1 MGFTASKS
9 QLELAKKDVP
19 IYLEPEEEPSVAEI
33 GKALYRQENLVGSL
47 IAQEAGLPDTKDD
60 PDFDAYSMFT
70 EDERLDKSFVTQA
83 MYADTED
90 EVESF
95 RRQYARERK
104 DRDTIARGGAT
115 SFLLGLPI
123 GLADPISLL
132 TIGGA
137 TVNTYRAGKSI
148 LSSGLVTGSLVGA
161 ETAVQEAALH
171 STQLTRTYGESAI
184 NVGGAALLGGVLGV
198 AANKLA
204 NYGID
209 DKALKDLEDVMDPEA
224 KIARGENPAL
234 SPENVAQGYDSVGA
248 MRTDTGT
255 YEVKGKAA
263 RAILKI
269 MPWDPVARTTVSD
282 SIVTRKVSN
291 MLAENILQVDSA
303 PLQSAQSLAQI
314 KIGKYYTS
322 LNNNNNLFDQ
332 YRKGGGNLKLKQFNE
347 AVSRAIR
354 TGDSDIPEVKA
365 SAEYW
370 RKNLYDPLRDEMIA
384 EDMLPEGV
392 DVSTSVN
399 YLNRVY
405 NKDKILANRPEFV
418 ARVSKWLEEKDQ
430 TLYQDAVKAQARLD
444 SNEFADVVEDAVEQI
459 TVGAMV
465 KAGDRGNIGKVIF
478 ADDNNVVVQFV
489 NKKLGAT
496 ASKKFTLDQ
505 VSLSKAAKKG
515 GKKATK
521 KGGKKAPK
529 KTEAQKKAAKEA
541 KKEKARLEALV
552 KKAEFKKGK
561 DFEPEDYQDIA
572 AQISQRIIGTPDG
585 RLPYDWK
592 MGDGFSSGRN
602 GSKLEGTA
610 LRGPLRQRKFTIDD
624 ELIEDFLENDI
635 EVLGM
640 QYYQKTAPD
649 IELKKKFGSVNLEA
663 ELKEIQDDFLAMEK
677 KIDKRTDL
685 TDAQKEKERI
695 KLGKKQNQAI
705 EDIAG
710 MRDRIRGV
718 YGFQQDTIFSRIG
731 RATRDLNYLRLMG
744 GVTISSLP
752 DAARVLMAEGFTKTF
767 SKGLVPLVSNLNT
780 FKVASAEAKRYGV
793 GTDATGPGGR
803 ASVIADVGDY
813 TQGGTMVERGLRT
826 AANKFGRINI
836 LDYWTAGVKQL
847 HAVVMQTSIFD
858 GLSKGKY
865 DKRLARLGIDKQSAM
880 DMWKQVDKHGKKV
893 DGVWI
898 TNAKNWDN
906 PALEEMWGVAVRKES
921 DRVIPVP
928 GQEKP
933 LFMSREMGKSI
944 MQFRAFTM
952 SSTQRIVIA
961 GLQGSD
967 HNTLGG
973 FLAMTSMG
981 MFTYYLKQKSAGREV
996 TTDPAALI
1004 IEGIDRSGAMGTLME
1019 LNNTM
1024 EKISSNSWGLRPASG
1039 VSVPA
1044 SRFASKTI
1052 VESMLGPTWGSGL
1065 STFIAASNA
1074 ITSKEPMT
1082 EADGRALRRLLPF
1095 QNHTVLKTVERLAE

>member
-9 QLELAKKDVP
+9 QLELGKKSVP
-19 IYLEPEEEPSVAEI
+19 LYVEPEEAPSVAEI

-47 IAQEAGLPDTKDD
+47 VAQEAGLPDTKDD

-95 RRQYARERK
+95 RRQYARELK

-115 SFLLGLPI
+115 SFLMALPI
-123 GLADPISLL
+123 GVADPISLL

-171 STQLTRTYGESAI
+171 STQLTRTYGESAM

-209 DKALKDLEDVMDPEA
+209 EKALNDLEDVMNPEA

-332 YRKGGGNLKLKQFNE
+332 YKKTGKMNQKQFNE
-347 AVSRAIR
+347 AVSRAVR
-354 TGDSDIPEVKA
+354 TGDSDIPEVKQ
-365 SAEYW
+365 SAESW

-418 ARVSKWLEEKDQ
+418 SRVSKWLEEKDQ
-430 TLYQDAVKAQARLD
+430 ALYRDAEDAAAKLDAADVKAKAKLQAIID
-444 SNEFADVVEDAVEQI
+444 
-459 TVGAMV
+459 
-465 KAGDRGNIGKVIF
+465 
-478 ADDNNVVVQFV
+478 
-489 NKKLGAT
+489 
-496 ASKKFTLDQ
+496 
-505 VSLSKAAKKG
+505 
-515 GKKATK
+515 
-521 KGGKKAPK
+521 
-529 KTEAQKKAAKEA
+529 
-541 KKEKARLEALV
+541 
-552 KKAEFKKGK
+552 KAEFKKGK
-561 DFEPEDYQDIA
+561 DFEAEDYENIA

-677 KIDKRTDL
+677 KINKRTDL

-695 KLGKKQNQAI
+695 KLGKKQAQAI

-793 GTDATGPGGR
+793 GIDAMGPGGR

-836 LDYWTAGVKQL
+836 LDYWTSGVKQL
-847 HAVVMQTSIFD
+847 HAVTMQTSIFD

-865 DKRLARLGIDKQSAM
+865 DKRLARLGIDKQSAI

-952 SSTQRIVIA
+952 SSTQRIVVA

-1024 EKISSNSWGLRPASG
+1024 EKISSNSFGLRPASG
-1039 VSVPA
+1039 VSAPA
-1044 SRFASKTI
+1044 SRFASRTI

>member
-9 QLELAKKDVP
+9 QLELGKKSVP
-19 IYLEPEEEPSVAEI
+19 LYLEPEEAPSVAEI

-104 DRDTIARGGAT
+104 DRDTIAKGGAT
-115 SFLLGLPI
+115 SFLMALPI
-123 GLADPISLL
+123 AVADPISLL

-171 STQLTRTYGESAI
+171 STQLTRTYGESAM
-184 NVGGAALLGGVLGV
+184 NVGASVLLGGVLGV
-198 AANKLA
+198 GANKLA

-209 DKALKDLEDVMDPEA
+209 EKAIKDLEDVMDPEA

-332 YRKGGGNLKLKQFNE
+332 YRKGGGNLKLKEFNE
-347 AVSRAIR
+347 AVSRAVR
-354 TGDSDIPEVKA
+354 TGDSDIPEVKQ

-370 RKNLYDPLRDEMIA
+370 RKKLYDPLRDEMIG
-384 EDMLPEGV
+384 EGMLPEGV

-405 NKDKILANRPEFV
+405 NKDKIVANRPEFV

-430 TLYQDAVKAQARLD
+430 ALYRDAEDAQAKLD
-444 SNEFADVVEDAVEQI
+444 AGDFDDVADVAEDAVGP
-459 TVGAMV
+459 TPVGSMV
-465 KAGDRGNIGKVIF
+465 KAGDRGNTGKVIF

-489 NKKLGAT
+489 NKKLGTT
-496 ASKKFTLDQ
+496 ASKTFTPDQ
-505 VSLSKAAKKG
+505 VTPVSKAAKKG
-515 GKKATK
+515 GKKA
-521 KGGKKAPK
+521 AN
-529 KTEAQKKAAKEA
+529 
-541 KKEKARLEALV
+541 KEKAKLQAIID
-552 KKAEFKKGK
+552 KAEFKKGK
-561 DFEPEDYQDIA
+561 DFEPEDYENIA

-592 MGDGFSSGRN
+592 IGDGFSSGRE

-640 QYYQKTAPD
+640 RYYQQTAPD

-677 KIDKRTDL
+677 KIDKRADL
-685 TDAQKEKERI
+685 TDVQKEKERI
-695 KLGKKQNQAI
+695 KLGKKQAQAI

-718 YGFQQDTIFSRIG
+718 YGFQSDTIFNRIG

-767 SKGLVPLVSNLNT
+767 SKGLVPLVSNLKT

-793 GTDATGPGGR
+793 GIDAMGPGGR

-813 TQGGTMVERGLRT
+813 AQGGTMVERGLRT
-826 AANKFGRINI
+826 AANKFGRINV

-952 SSTQRIVIA
+952 SSTQRIVVA

-1024 EKISSNSWGLRPASG
+1024 EKISSNSFGLRPASG
-1039 VSVPA
+1039 VSAPA
-1044 SRFASKTI
+1044 SRFASRTI

>member
-9 QLELAKKDVP
+9 QLELGKKSVP
-19 IYLEPEEEPSVAEI
+19 LYVEPEEEPSVAEI

-47 IAQEAGLPDTKDD
+47 VAQEAGLPDTKDD

-95 RRQYARERK
+95 RRQYARELK

-115 SFLLGLPI
+115 SFLMALPI
-123 GLADPISLL
+123 GVADPISLL

-171 STQLTRTYGESAI
+171 STQLTRTYGESAM

-209 DKALKDLEDVMDPEA
+209 EKALNDLEDVMNPEA

-332 YRKGGGNLKLKQFNE
+332 YKKTGKMNQKQFNE
-347 AVSRAIR
+347 AVSRAVR
-354 TGDSDIPEVKA
+354 TGDSDIPEVKQ
-365 SAEYW
+365 SAESW

-418 ARVSKWLEEKDQ
+418 SRGSKWLEEKDQ
-430 TLYQDAVKAQARLD
+430 ALYRDAEDAAAKLDAADVKAKAKLQAIID
-444 SNEFADVVEDAVEQI
+444 
-459 TVGAMV
+459 
-465 KAGDRGNIGKVIF
+465 
-478 ADDNNVVVQFV
+478 
-489 NKKLGAT
+489 
-496 ASKKFTLDQ
+496 
-505 VSLSKAAKKG
+505 
-515 GKKATK
+515 
-521 KGGKKAPK
+521 
-529 KTEAQKKAAKEA
+529 
-541 KKEKARLEALV
+541 
-552 KKAEFKKGK
+552 KAEFKKGK
-561 DFEPEDYQDIA
+561 DFEAEDYENIA

-677 KIDKRTDL
+677 KINKRTDL

-695 KLGKKQNQAI
+695 KLGKKQAQAI

-793 GTDATGPGGR
+793 GIDAMGPGGR

-836 LDYWTAGVKQL
+836 LDYWTSGVKQL
-847 HAVVMQTSIFD
+847 HAVTMQTSIFD

-865 DKRLARLGIDKQSAM
+865 DKRLARLGIDKQSAI

-952 SSTQRIVIA
+952 SSTQRIVVA

-1024 EKISSNSWGLRPASG
+1024 EKISSNSFGLRPASG
-1039 VSVPA
+1039 VSAPA
-1044 SRFASKTI
+1044 SRFASRTI

>member
-9 QLELAKKDVP
+9 QLELGKKSVP
-19 IYLEPEEEPSVAEI
+19 LYVEPEEEPSVAEI

-47 IAQEAGLPDTKDD
+47 VAQEAGLPDTKDD

-70 EDERLDKSFVTQA
+70 EDEKLDKSFVTQA

-90 EVESF
+90 EVEAF
-95 RRQYARERK
+95 RRQYARELK

-123 GLADPISLL
+123 GIADPISLL

-209 DKALKDLEDVMDPEA
+209 EKALNDLEDVMNPEA

-322 LNNNNNLFDQ
+322 LNNNNNLYDQ
-332 YRKGGGNLKLKQFNE
+332 YRKGGGNMKLKQFNE
-347 AVSRAIR
+347 AVSRAVR
-354 TGDSDIPEVKA
+354 TGDSDIPEVKQ
-365 SAEYW
+365 SAESW

-405 NKDKILANRPEFV
+405 NKDKIMANRPEFV

-430 TLYQDAVKAQARLD
+430 ALYRDAEDAAAKLD
-444 SNEFADVVEDAVEQI
+444 AADV
-459 TVGAMV
+459 
-465 KAGDRGNIGKVIF
+465 
-478 ADDNNVVVQFV
+478 
-489 NKKLGAT
+489 
-496 ASKKFTLDQ
+496 
-505 VSLSKAAKKG
+505 
-515 GKKATK
+515 
-521 KGGKKAPK
+521 
-529 KTEAQKKAAKEA
+529 
-541 KKEKARLEALV
+541 KEKAKLQAIID
-552 KKAEFKKGK
+552 KAEFKKGK
-561 DFEPEDYQDIA
+561 DFEAEDYENIA

-880 DMWKQVDKHGKKV
+880 DMWEQVNKHGKRV

-1024 EKISSNSWGLRPASG
+1024 EKISSNSFGLRPASG
-1039 VSVPA
+1039 VSAPA
-1044 SRFASKTI
+1044 SRFASRTI

>member
-9 QLELAKKDVP
+9 QLELGKKSVP
-19 IYLEPEEEPSVAEI
+19 LYVEPEEEPSVAEI

-47 IAQEAGLPDTKDD
+47 VAQEVGLPDTKDD

-70 EDERLDKSFVTQA
+70 EDEKLDKSFVTQA

-95 RRQYARERK
+95 RRQYARELK

-115 SFLLGLPI
+115 SFLMALPI
-123 GLADPISLL
+123 GIADPISLL

-209 DKALKDLEDVMDPEA
+209 EKALNDLEDVMNPEA

-322 LNNNNNLFDQ
+322 LNNNNNLYDQ
-332 YRKGGGNLKLKQFNE
+332 YRKKGGVVKHERTETGTRTFYDPKKPVLSLKEFNE
-347 AVSRAIR
+347 AVSRAVR
-354 TGDSDIPEVKA
+354 TGDSDIPEVTQ

-384 EDMLPEGV
+384 EDMLPEDV

-430 TLYQDAVKAQARLD
+430 ALYRDAEDAAAKLD
-444 SNEFADVVEDAVEQI
+444 AADV
-459 TVGAMV
+459 
-465 KAGDRGNIGKVIF
+465 
-478 ADDNNVVVQFV
+478 
-489 NKKLGAT
+489 
-496 ASKKFTLDQ
+496 
-505 VSLSKAAKKG
+505 
-515 GKKATK
+515 
-521 KGGKKAPK
+521 
-529 KTEAQKKAAKEA
+529 
-541 KKEKARLEALV
+541 KEKAKLQAIID
-552 KKAEFKKGK
+552 KAEFKKGK
-561 DFEPEDYQDIA
+561 DFEAEDYENIA

-880 DMWKQVDKHGKKV
+880 DMWEQVNKHGKRV

-1024 EKISSNSWGLRPASG
+1024 EKISSNSFGLRPASG
-1039 VSVPA
+1039 VSAPA
-1044 SRFASKTI
+1044 SRFASRTI

-1082 EADGRALRRLLPF
+1082 EADGRALRRLLPY
-1095 QNHTVLKTVERLAE
+1095 QNYTVLKAVERLAE